1 MNNLQ
6 KQRSANRQN
15 PSRVYERLRTS
26 AALDRTCQLT
36 KEAIE
41 N

>member
-1 MNNLQ
+1 MIKLQ
-6 KQRSANRQN
+6 KQRSANGQN

-36 KEAIE
+36 SDAIE